1 MTLESA
7 RLGGRALGSGRN
19 VSDAPGASL
28 EVAFARRAGLISRGS
43 ACSYSPKGD
52 LPEAAGLHLPLAA
65 RVGDYQ
71 EGDCDA
77 VLPACDSVW
86 TLLHRDEHMKV
97 CVAAYGTLVGICRLR
112 RGFLFPEGNVWI
124 GRVWRRSLLAGLL
137 AEVLYYPIRR

>member
-1 MTLESA
+1 MV
-7 RLGGRALGSGRN
+7 GRARWRVGSFPEGQ
-19 VSDAPGASL
+19 VP
-28 EVAFARRAGLISRGS
+28 ISRGS
-43 ACSYSPKGD
+43 AGSYSPKGD

-86 TLLHRDEHMKV
+86 TLLHRDEHMKD

-112 RGFLFPEGNVWI
+112 RGFLFPEGGI
-124 GRVWRRSLLAGLL
+124 AMKIAAG
-137 AEVLYYPIRR
+137 AVG